1 MASRNL
7 KFRKSIAPMLESI
20 DAIQSDKGKP
30 LHLRPFEAAD
40 LIARHS
46 IVKVEGD
53 DDKDNFIEK
62 PWFAAIYAEIHKWY
76 VARYGALMKV
86 QSDNATGLVVHRGL
100 PHTIDIPRTISAPQ
114 ESGLVKLT
122 FPSKLYPAEDPMTW
136 VRPKISK
143 RSIAPFAG
151 KLGSR
156 IASTCNDLR
165 QIGLNAGTAGG
176 KSTGVP
182 LMAASIVPHLSK
194 AAAAASSHHK
204 ENNSLALW
212 DLHLACEKSIKSLLT
227 QRKVQFPKTHDLE
240 KLNGLLSDLDL
251 RKKAHRVI
259 RHLPTEKEVI
269 RHRYLQEAAISPNKL
284 YVFYSLALRLCVIY
298 TSSLTQKFKIADA
311 SFFLKQPPWFSQLE

>member
-20 DAIQSDKGKP
+20 DAIQSGKGTP
-30 LHLRPFEAAD
+30 LHQRPFEAAD

-53 DDKDNFIEK
+53 DDKDNFIGK

-86 QSDNATGLVVHRGL
+86 QRDSVTGLVVHRGS
-100 PHTIDIPRTISAPQ
+100 PHIIDIPKTISVRQ
-114 ESGLVKLT
+114 ESGLVKVT
-122 FPSKLYPAEDPMTW
+122 FPSKLYSTEDPMAW
-136 VRPKISK
+136 IRPKIS
-143 RSIAPFAG
+143 RGSIGPFAG
-151 KLGSR
+151 KLSER

-165 QIGLNAGTAGG
+165 QISLNAGAAGG
-176 KSTGVP
+176 KSAGVP
-182 LMAASIVPHLSK
+182 LMAASIVPHFSK
-194 AAAAASSHHK
+194 AAVAASSHHK
-204 ENNSLALW
+204 ESNSLALW

-227 QRKVQFPKTHDLE
+227 QRKVQFPKIHDLE
-240 KLNGLLSDLDL
+240 KLNGLLPDLEV
-251 RKKAHRVI
+251 RKKARRVI
-259 RHLPTEKEVI
+259 RHLPNEKEVI
-269 RHRYLQEAAISPNKL
+269 RHRYLQEPAISPNKL

-298 TSSLTQKFKIADA
+298 TSSLTQKLQIADA